1 MNKLLISISIL
12 LSVSACSPELSGNT
26 INRAVS
32 LCESKGGVYELLA
45 PQLFIAGFEVEKLY
59 TVECANGESLS
70 LYGPNMKKTG
80 N

>member
-1 MNKLLISISIL
+1 MNKFIISVSIL

-26 INRAVS
+26 VNRAVS

-59 TVECANGESLS
+59 TVECSNGETFS
-70 LYGPNMKKTG
+70 LYGPSLK
-80 N
+80 

>member
-1 MNKLLISISIL
+1 MNKLIISVAIL
-12 LSVSACSPELSGNT
+12 LGVSACSPEISGNT
-26 INRAVS
+26 VNRAVS

-45 PQLFIAGFEVEKLY
+45 PQLFIAGYEIEKLY

-70 LYGPNMKKTG
+70 LYGPSMKKTG

>member
-1 MNKLLISISIL
+1 MNKLLISIAIL

-26 INRAVS
+26 VNRAVS

-45 PQLFIAGFEVEKLY
+45 PQLFVAGFELEKLY
-59 TVECANGESLS
+59 TVECSNGESLS